1 MPYGLPCIMRMV
13 FLKMAEGPKHV
24 VEVNSITVF
33 MIHEFVC
40 LLCCITG
47 YNWRT
52 RWKCD
57 TLL

>member
-1 MPYGLPCIMRMV
+1 MRMV
-13 FLKMAEGPKHV
+13 FPKMGEGPKHV

-40 LLCCITG
+40 LFCCTAG
-47 YNWRT
+47 CNWRR
-52 RWKCD
+52 RWKCG